1 MPKKSE
7 PTPTPEATPKLDF
20 DAYQTA
26 TEATAIYPKQVG
38 IVYTGLGLASEA
50 GEVVG
55 QMKKAFRDDGGGNLT
70 TERRASILAEVG
82 DVLWYCARLSAELG
96 ASLSDVAQANLDK
109 LNARKQA
116 GTITGDG
123 DNR

>member
-1 MPKKSE
+1 MPKKPE
-7 PTPTPEATPKLDF
+7 TPPKLDF

-26 TEATAIYPKQVG
+26 TEETAIYPKQVG

-70 TERRASILAEVG
+70 MERRASILAEVG

-96 ASLSDVAQANLDK
+96 ASLGDVAQANLDK
-109 LNARKQA
+109 LSARKEA